1 MTLLPIESNI
11 RKYSHTL
18 TIDSVYSPLGLGA
31 SNNKQPIVQGSDGI
45 SELEDREAALSRNTE
60 GRLIKR
66 AVETVLEE
74 TCAEIGVKPEDLGY
88 DMNTLSGLVA
98 RVVVTQTGDPQS
110 KEWRSV
116 LVSFKTTIQKLVGS
130 MNDIRVATCG
140 LLMQANEPE
149 NVSGAAEIVINTSPD
164 VDLSVRDSRGLTIE
178 MPTNQRIADA
188 ISSIRA
194 ELFSLP
200 MGRGELPTLDR
211 PNLRE
216 ILTRKGLIKTL

>member
-1 MTLLPIESNI
+1 MPIVCKI
-11 RKYSHTL
+11 REYSPIA
-18 TIDSVYSPLGLGA
+18 TIDSVHSPLGLGA
-31 SNNKQPIVQGSDGI
+31 SNNEQPIVQGSDDI
-45 SELEDREAALSRNTE
+45 LELEDREAALSRNTE

-66 AVETVLEE
+66 AVETVLAEVCEE
-74 TCAEIGVKPEDLGY
+74 MNVKPADLGY
-88 DMNTLSGLVA
+88 DMNTLSGLAA

-130 MNDIRVATCG
+130 MNDIRVATCA

-149 NVSGAAEIVINTSPD
+149 NVSGVAEIVINTSPD

-178 MPTNQRIADA
+178 MPTKQRIADA

-211 PNLRE
+211 PTLRE
-216 ILTRKGLIKTL
+216 ILTKKGLIKTL